1 MLEARGLRIAY
12 GDATAVWDAS
22 LTVGAGELVAVVG
35 PNGAGKTTLINA
47 VAGILPVRAGT
58 LTLDGHDLTRL
69 APHQVCTHGVALV
82 PEARRLF
89 TAMTVEENLAMGAYT
104 PRARARRVETLERVY
119 AIFPLLR
126 ERHGQRAGTL
136 SGGQQQMVA
145 IGRALMAC
153 PRLLLLDEPSLGL
166 APSIVDL
173 LFGTI
178 VDIHASGVAVL
189 LVEQNVARALAIASR
204 AYVLDDGR
212 TVADGTP
219 TDLRQRT
226 DVRQAYLGARD

>member
-1 MLEARGLRIAY
+1 MLEARGLRIGY

-22 LTVGAGELVAVVG
+22 LSVGAGELVAVVG

-58 LTLDGHDLTRL
+58 LTLDGRDLTRL
-69 APHQVCTHGVALV
+69 APHQVCGHGVALV

-89 TAMTVEENLAMGAYT
+89 TGMTVEENLEMGAYM
-104 PRARARRVETLERVY
+104 PSARARRAETMERVY

-126 ERHGQRAGTL
+126 ARHRQRAGTL

-145 IGRALMAC
+145 IGRALMAR

-178 VDIHASGVAVL
+178 VEIHASGVAVL
-189 LVEQNVARALAIASR
+189 LVEQNVTRALAIASR

-212 TVADGTP
+212 TVASGP
-219 TDLRQRT
+219 PADLRRRA
-226 DVRQAYLGARD
+226 DVRQAYLGAHD